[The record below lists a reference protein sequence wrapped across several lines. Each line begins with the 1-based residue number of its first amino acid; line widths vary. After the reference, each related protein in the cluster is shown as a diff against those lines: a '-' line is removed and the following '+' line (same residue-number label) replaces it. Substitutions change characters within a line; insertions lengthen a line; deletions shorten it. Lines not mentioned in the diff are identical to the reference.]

1 MQQKTNRPVQFEI
14 IVPWFAVRLNRN
26 DMIRDWLLCNTKRS
40 GSLYRIK
47 GALSDPFLP
56 LAFPQS
62 CRSTLRTR
70 LLMA

>member
-1 MQQKTNRPVQFEI
+1 
-14 IVPWFAVRLNRN
+14 
-26 DMIRDWLLCNTKRS
+26 MIRDWLLCNTKRS